1 MIVNVNER
9 SVEVRERDQNLE
21 RKWHDMTFVRAA
33 DTHALIVI
41 VGSFYLIFF
50 PLFSHFVC
58 FRESDTKP
66 CTFHRARE
74 SGFHFSTCKAGI
86 IKILILL
93 LPELQ
98 REEGRKG
105 KKKQYQSRLIFNT

>member
-41 VGSFYLIFF
+41 VGSFYFIFSLSF
-50 PLFSHFVC
+50 PHFVC
-58 FRESDTKP
+58 FRESDTNP
-66 CTFHRARE
+66 CTFQRARE

-93 LPELQ
+93 LPDLQ
-98 REEGRKG
+98 REERRKRKG
-105 KKKQYQSRLIFNT
+105 KKKNNINQD